1 MKLKNYNIREK
12 ILLTFGTIS
21 LVLLL
26 FGITGVIGLVQLSHH
41 NRIAKL
47 TSSLNAQTLAI
58 QSTINQIDTRRD
70 ESIKTEAT
78 SILRLITT
86 DLEKLDN
93 EISSADDKKTIA
105 QLKDLSNQNK
115 QLIENI
121 TAGNSPEELK
131 TLNNEFQLL
140 VLKFENQQVQ
150 RFESIRNT
158 IGIIML
164 VVFLL
169 GMGYLVLC
177 TFYLI
182 RNIIDPIKKVIE
194 MTHAISKGDLT
205 QVIQN
210 NGHDETGLLISS
222 LNEMSLKLRE
232 VITKSTRI
240 ANHIAAAS
248 EQISTTSQQLSQG
261 ASEQSVSVEEI
272 SSTVE
277 EMTINVEQSREN
289 TLLTERIS
297 KKALDGIYEVTEQS
311 LKSYEANQKI
321 AKKTSVINY
330 ISFQT
335 NILALNAAVEAARI
349 GELGRGFAVVAS
361 EVTRLADSS
370 KLASVEIT
378 GLTSEGL
385 ELAKI
390 SNEKL
395 TSIMPEIEKT
405 SYLLQEI
412 SSASK
417 EQANGVMQI
426 NNAIQILNNVT
437 QQNAAASEE
446 LAANAEEMTSQAVAL
461 RDSIGYFKIEASTT
475 SNQAK

>member
-12 ILLTFGTIS
+12 IFLTFGSIS
-21 LVLLL
+21 LVLLV
-26 FGITGVIGLVQLSHH
+26 FGIIGFIGLIQLSHY
-41 NRIAKL
+41 NRITKL
-47 TSSLNAQTLAI
+47 TSSINTQTLAI
-58 QSTINQIDTRRD
+58 QSTIDQIDTRRA

-78 SILRLITT
+78 SKLRVIASHLQN
-86 DLEKLDN
+86 LED
-93 EISSADDKKTIA
+93 EISSSEDKKTIDR
-105 QLKDLSNQNK
+105 LNNLSNQNK

-121 TAGNSPEELK
+121 ATGNSTEEIK
-131 TLNNEFQLL
+131 VLNKEFLL
-140 VLKFENQQVQ
+140 TVSQFEEQQVK
-150 RFESIRNT
+150 RFESIRSI
-158 IGIIML
+158 IGYIML
-164 VVFLL
+164 TFFIL
-169 GMGYLVLC
+169 GMAYLVVC

-194 MTHAISKGDLT
+194 MTHAIAKGDLT

-210 NGHDETGLLISS
+210 NGEDETGLLISS

-272 SSTVE
+272 STTVE

-349 GELGRGFAVVAS
+349 GELGRGFAVVAN

-370 KLASVEIT
+370 KLASTEIS
-378 GLTSEGL
+378 GLTADGL

-395 TSIMPEIEKT
+395 TQMLPEIEKT

-412 SSASK
+412 ASASK
-417 EQANGVMQI
+417 EQANGVLQI

-461 RDSIGYFKIEASTT
+461 KDSIGYFRVDSK
-475 SNQAK
+475 

>member
-1 MKLKNYNIREK
+1 MIAFF
-12 ILLTFGTIS
+12 ILGMAF
-21 LVLLL
+21 
-26 FGITGVIGLVQLSHH
+26 
-41 NRIAKL
+41 
-47 TSSLNAQTLAI
+47 
-58 QSTINQIDTRRD
+58 
-70 ESIKTEAT
+70 
-78 SILRLITT
+78 
-86 DLEKLDN
+86 
-93 EISSADDKKTIA
+93 
-105 QLKDLSNQNK
+105 
-115 QLIENI
+115 
-121 TAGNSPEELK
+121 
-131 TLNNEFQLL
+131 
-140 VLKFENQQVQ
+140 
-150 RFESIRNT
+150 
-158 IGIIML
+158 L
-164 VVFLL
+164 VV
-169 GMGYLVLC
+169 C
-177 TFYLI
+177 TFFLI

-194 MTHAISKGDLT
+194 LTHAIANGDLT

-210 NGHDETGLLISS
+210 NDHDETGLLISS
-222 LNEMSLKLRE
+222 LNEMSLKLRD
-232 VITKSTRI
+232 VIAKSTRI

-272 SSTVE
+272 STTVE

-349 GELGRGFAVVAS
+349 GELGRGFAVVAN

-370 KLASVEIT
+370 KLASTEIS
-378 GLTSEGL
+378 GLTADGL

-395 TSIMPEIEKT
+395 TQMLPEIEKT

-412 SSASK
+412 ASASK
-417 EQANGVMQI
+417 EQANGVLQI

-446 LAANAEEMTSQAVAL
+446 LAANAQEMTAQAVAL
-461 RDSIGYFKIEASTT
+461 KDSIGYFRVDSK
-475 SNQAK
+475 